1 MLNIVN
7 SLFFFLLS
15 PPFIYEFKKATKPA
29 TNYLCV
35 RSFNKIQM
43 AFSITY
49 NKSEVLQALRYHFIK
64 QKEIK
69 SLMIFVNVY
78 AIITAVLLFM
88 KKIRPEPFLLGSIL
102 WILLM
107 AFFWFVLPNL
117 FFRKTTLFKEN
128 WAFNYNQN
136 GATLV
141 GTLGEAN
148 WEWDTVTHYFESA
161 YFFHFYF
168 SPKSFFLISK
178 TNIPYEDQHIIR
190 GILKDK

>member
-1 MLNIVN
+1 
-7 SLFFFLLS
+7 
-15 PPFIYEFKKATKPA
+15 
-29 TNYLCV
+29 
-35 RSFNKIQM
+35 M
-43 AFSITY
+43 AFPISY

-128 WAFNYNQN
+128 WLFNYNQN

-148 WEWDTVTHYFESA
+148 WEWDKVTHYFESP

-168 SPKSFFLISK
+168 GPKSFFLIPK
-178 TNIPYEDQHIIR
+178 TNIPYEHQHIIR

>member
-1 MLNIVN
+1 
-7 SLFFFLLS
+7 
-15 PPFIYEFKKATKPA
+15 
-29 TNYLCV
+29 
-35 RSFNKIQM
+35 M
-43 AFSITY
+43 AYSMTY

-69 SLMIFVNVY
+69 SLMIFINVY

-107 AFFWFVLPNL
+107 AFFWFILPNL
-117 FFRKTTLFKEN
+117 FYRKTTLFKEK
-128 WAFNYNQN
+128 WDFSFNHQR
-136 GATLV
+136 ATLL
-141 GTLGEAN
+141 GNLGEAN
-148 WEWDTVTHYFESA
+148 WDWDTVTYYFESP

-168 SPKSFFLISK
+168 SQKSFFLIPK
-178 TNIPYEDQHIIR
+178 ANIPMEEQHIIR